1 MRIYKH
7 STYNYITIVEIPK
20 KELKRIDMELCA
32 QPKETLKSFYDRQT
46 IKPDILIN
54 GGFFNMSDGTTC
66 FNYIDNED
74 TIASLKYYTLGMG
87 VVDESFLIYGDVAH
101 RTDWRDFISAYP
113 PLIAYGKACEI
124 RYAEELDYKA
134 RRSILGY
141 NDDTVFVVA
150 IESPGMRFSDMQHL
164 MLALKCDYAI
174 NIDGGGST
182 KILHNGKSITSTM
195 YNREV
200 DNVIAFYL
208 KSEEKEEVVAP
219 EIKKTIYRVQ
229 AGAYSNKS
237 GAETLLAKIQSLLD
251 TIGAGYKN
259 AYIRQVNGLWKVQ
272 IGAFSVRVNAGKV
285 VNDLKSKGFSAFVTT
300 D

>member
-1 MRIYKH
+1 MKVYEH
-7 STYNYITIVEIPK
+7 DTYNYVTIVEIPK
-20 KELKRIDMELCA
+20 KELKRIDMELCK

-66 FNYIDNED
+66 FNYIDD
-74 TIASLKYYTLGMG
+74 KKKIAALSYYTLGMG
-87 VVDESFLIYGDVAH
+87 VVDENILIYGDVKS
-101 RTDWRDFISAYP
+101 RTDWRDFVSAYP
-113 PLIAYGKACEI
+113 PLVVYGKAYNI
-124 RYAEELDYKA
+124 DYAKELDYKA
-134 RRSILGY
+134 RRSVLGY

-150 IESPGMRFSDMQHL
+150 VESPGMTFSEMQKL
-164 MLALKCDYAI
+164 MLALKCNYAI

-208 KSEEKEEVVAP
+208 KSEGKEEVIEP
-219 EIKKTIYRVQ
+219 EVKTIYRVQ
-229 AGAYSNKS
+229 AGAYSKKS
-237 GAETLLAKIQSLLD
+237 GAEILLTKIQSLLD

-272 IGAFSVRVNAGKV
+272 IGAFSVRASAEKV
-285 VNDLKSKGFSAFVTT
+285 MNDLKSKGFSAFITT
-300 D
+300 T